1 MSQVAT
7 PHPESGEP
15 SRYRRVSAA
24 LAYALF
30 AAPAIWLLVSSVG
43 YGVASEA
50 CYPGD
55 TPLLRPAF
63 GPVNAIGLG
72 LLLVTVTVSLA
83 GVVVA
88 WRIWARTREEHRGNH
103 EHLMEIGEGRTRF
116 LALCGLLASALFA
129 LATLF
134 ELSALL
140 ILPPCV

>member
-15 SRYRRVSAA
+15 SHYRRVSLA

-30 AAPAIWLLVSSVG
+30 AAPAIWLLMWSVG

-55 TPLLRPAF
+55 SPLLRPAF
-63 GPVNAIGLG
+63 GPVNVIGLG
-72 LLLVTVTVSLA
+72 LLLVTVAVSLG
-83 GVVVA
+83 GVVTG
-88 WRIWARTREEHRGNH
+88 WRIWRRTREEHRGNH

-116 LALCGLLASALFA
+116 LALCGLLASGLFA
-129 LATLF
+129 LATVF
-134 ELSALL
+134 ELWALL